1 MEQHP
6 QSSATTYLA
15 RTLLSHPR
23 PWKRNALLAASY
35 SLQAM
40 VASSILFLG
49 YTFTDSL
56 AVTWAII
63 SALIAIQPGLQQSL
77 SASLMRIVANIVG
90 ALVGLG
96 LGLVIG
102 IGPWQVLVG
111 ILLVVVLCQF
121 LRLEEGLR
129 IACIAVVIVLSMSLA
144 STVVHS
150 AVERSITVIAGC
162 VVGTMVQFAAEM
174 ISRRLGVHDLLFAP
188 APVSANQLP
197 QKTAEHQQ

>member
-6 QSSATTYLA
+6 PSSAKTYLT

-23 PWKRNALLAASY
+23 TWKRNALLAASY

-197 QKTAEHQQ
+197 QKAAEHQQ